1 MNLREEIFLS
11 SNRFTKSYHKTHELT
26 NEILSIFEKRI
37 DERLG
42 QLSFFEENLNN
53 DEYKFNVKK
62 HDREIAKTAIQN
74 KRLAFL
80 EMKDMLSK

>member
-37 DERLG
+37 DELTESNFYPSAAELR
-42 QLSFFEENLNN
+42 
-53 DEYKFNVKK
+53 DDIIK
-62 HDREIAKTAIQN
+62 
-74 KRLAFL
+74 
-80 EMKDMLSK
+80 EMLK